1 MEVSSANEMVVVDP
15 SIVVVF
21 WGSPGEEVVEN
32 VGRASVLSELAA
44 VVFISSVDASVV
56 PADVVV
62 VEVVVGG
69 ASVTS
74 LVD

>member
-1 MEVSSANEMVVVDP
+1 MVVVDP
-15 SIVVVF
+15 SVVVVF
-21 WGSPGEEVVEN
+21 GGSPGEEVVEN

-56 PADVVV
+56 PSDVV
-62 VEVVVGG
+62 EFVVGG